1 MLRTFRI
8 PLTWRELATRTLKE
22 ANADNALGLAA
33 QLAYYFLLSLV
44 PAIVCIVALASFL
57 PPQTIQEFVDSMRR
71 VAPGDVIDIVRE
83 QLTALAGRSNQ
94 GVFTF
99 GLLFALWSSSAA
111 MVGMIDALNRA
122 YDIEEGRPWW
132 KVRLIAIALTI
143 GAAVL
148 IVFAF
153 ALVLIGPTLAWGSC
167 SRQCGRSCSGR

>member
-1 MLRTFRI
+1 M
-8 PLTWRELATRTLKE
+8 
-22 ANADNALGLAA
+22 
-33 QLAYYFLLSLV
+33 

-57 PPQTIQEFVDSMRR
+57 PPQTIQDFVDSMRR

-122 YDIEEGRPWW
+122 YDIEEGGRGGRYGSS
-132 KVRLIAIALTI
+132 RL
-143 GAAVL
+143 
-148 IVFAF
+148 
-153 ALVLIGPTLAWGSC
+153 P
-167 SRQCGRSCSGR
+167 